1 MKPWAL
7 ELVLAAAIALL
18 IPSRGHAQRIES
30 TWGFGAAVGTR
41 AIVRSGANEGRLTPA
56 VNIEVGLHRADDSR
70 RLGVFAQL
78 LPWPAM
84 RVTGFDLA
92 GRPVTRTYS
101 PKPQTVLRV
110 FTDFSASRIRSLEP
124 SIGLGYTF
132 YVQQPSGCTAGT
144 DSPICGA
151 AGSIHGVHGP
161 SAQASIAWR
170 RSGRGLGVRARYL
183 FTRARDIMT
192 QDATLGIEWRRGP

>member
-1 MKPWAL
+1 MKRVAL
-7 ELVLAAAIALL
+7 GPVLAVAIALL
-18 IPSRGHAQRIES
+18 IPTPGHAQRIENS
-30 TWGFGAAVGTR
+30 WGIGASVGTR
-41 AIVRSGANEGRLTPA
+41 AVVRSGANEGRLTPA
-56 VNIEVGLHRADDSR
+56 VSIEAGLHRVDASR
-70 RLGVFAQL
+70 RIGVVAQL
-78 LPWPAM
+78 VPWPAM
-84 RVTGFDLA
+84 RVTGLDLA

-110 FTDFSASRIRSLEP
+110 LTDFSAWRIRSLEP
-124 SIGLGYTF
+124 SVGIGYAF
-132 YVQQPSGCTAGT
+132 YVQQPSACTSGT

-183 FTRARDIMT
+183 FTRARDVMT
-192 QDATLGIEWRRGP
+192 QDATLGIEWRRGS